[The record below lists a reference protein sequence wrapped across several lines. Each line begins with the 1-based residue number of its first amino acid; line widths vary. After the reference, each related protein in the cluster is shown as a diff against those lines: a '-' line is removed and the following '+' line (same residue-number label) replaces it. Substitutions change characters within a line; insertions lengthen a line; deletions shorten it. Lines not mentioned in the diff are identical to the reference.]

1 MIATITIIAA
11 LYLIIGIV
19 VFFHNVRSV
28 RRRIGKVYPSQ
39 YFWNGL
45 AALFWLP
52 IGVYL
57 AYAFLTYRK

>member
-1 MIATITIIAA
+1 MIATLTTLIVF
-11 LYLIIGIV
+11 YLFIGIV
-19 VFFHNVRSV
+19 VFFQSVRSD

-57 AYAFLTYRK
+57 AFAFSAYRK

>member
-1 MIATITIIAA
+1 MIATLTTLIMF
-11 LYLIIGIV
+11 YLFIGSV
-19 VFFHNVRSV
+19 VFFQSVRSV

-57 AYAFLTYRK
+57 AFAFFTYRK